1 MEIYI
6 DCYIKTLWELQTKKI
21 YNTYIH
27 KQKKKESKHNTK
39 VIKSQVNKRGKEE
52 KRPTNSKQLTK
63 TAIRTYIAI
72 ITLSENRLNAPSKR
86 HRLTEW
92 IQKQDPYINA
102 VYKRFTSDLETESER
117 MKKRYSMQMGIRST
131 D

>member
-1 MEIYI
+1 M
-6 DCYIKTLWELQTKKI
+6 
-21 YNTYIH
+21 
-27 KQKKKESKHNTK
+27 
-39 VIKSQVNKRGKEE
+39 NKRGKEE

-92 IQKQDPYINA
+92 IQKQDPYIYA

-117 MKKRYSMQMGIRST
+117 MKKRYSMQMGIRRKLQYQYSNQI
-131 D
+131 